1 MESKLCTD
9 SNPAYTMSGSTM
21 AKSLRMARLEIE
33 LTCFGRSTIPHNVT
47 SKTLLF
53 LITKSAKVRL
63 LLAIEDVILLLRH
76 KFLKYHQ
83 IFMLQFN
90 LKEEEAGK
98 AGGAGEVCVCGGG
111 RGGGGGGGEIKSC

>member
-1 MESKLCTD
+1 
-9 SNPAYTMSGSTM
+9 MSGSTM

-98 AGGAGEVCVCGGG
+98 AGGAGEVCVW
-111 RGGGGGGGEIKSC
+111 GGEGGAGGEKENPVDMVILLIT